1 MLFVFFPLSPHLDSL
16 IFFLLFSPLSNW
28 VVVVGSNWVVVVGW
42 VDQIVMVGIDQVVVI
57 GLVGSN
63 LIVGCGSYY
72 YYYYF
77 KS

>member
-16 IFFLLFSPLSNW
+16 IFFLLFSPL
-28 VVVVGSNWVVVVGW
+28 SNWVVVVGW